1 MAVLA
6 VWDNCSCKKRSLIIK
21 DIQKIIEKS
30 HLYIQKCAGQDLK
43 NSPISKYPGKGE
55 LSGGG

>member
-1 MAVLA
+1 M
-6 VWDNCSCKKRSLIIK
+6 K
-21 DIQKIIEKS
+21 ES
-30 HLYIQKCAGQDLK
+30 HLYIQKRAGQDLK